1 MRASNRVGEFA
12 DAFFVGAAYH
22 KGADAVVENLFHG
35 HHFAA
40 DVWLASH
47 HHVEALIEHHFGAT
61 LQRLV
66 VNIGVQAHPHLA
78 AA

>member
-1 MRASNRVGEFA
+1 MHASNGVGEFA
-12 DAFFVGAAYH
+12 DAFFVGTTHH
-22 KGADAVVENLFHG
+22 KCADAVVENLFHG